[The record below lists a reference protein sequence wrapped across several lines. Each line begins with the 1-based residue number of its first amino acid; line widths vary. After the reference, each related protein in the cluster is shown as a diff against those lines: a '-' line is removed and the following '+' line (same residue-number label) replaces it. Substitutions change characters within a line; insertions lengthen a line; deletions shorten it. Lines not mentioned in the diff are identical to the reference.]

1 MSVRVA
7 RPGWRFVLFATLSL
21 VLTGF
26 IAAQLVDA
34 GFADHYELTARLD
47 DATGLEEGDDVRV
60 AGVPVGSVRAV
71 RAVEARAELVL
82 GVRSDVSL
90 PADTRAEISWVDLTG
105 ASQVDLLPGEAT
117 AELAAGDEIERTR
130 SAAGVGRLA
139 GDLGAFVGAFDPEQL
154 NELLS
159 SVQQILDG
167 NEQQLVTLVHDLG
180 NLMEVV
186 TDREDAVETM
196 LADYAE
202 VAETAVAR
210 ERQLRGIVDD
220 LVALTEAF
228 DQSEE
233 ALGRGLESAVS
244 LTRETEDF
252 LEANQQQLETMLD
265 DIGALLALLRPRLA
279 DLEAGLSQLPETLAR
294 LYGVVRHGEYLRVD
308 AVCAWL
314 TEPPCPAFRDGLLVP
329 SSSGDAGPATRPEG
343 DG

>member
-26 IAAQLVDA
+26 IAGQIVDA

-71 RAVEARAELVL
+71 RAVEGRAELTL

-90 PADTRAEISWVDLTG
+90 PTDTRAEISWVDLTG
-105 ASQVDLLPGEAT
+105 SSQVDLVPGQAD
-117 AELAAGDEIERTR
+117 AELTAGDAIERTR
-130 SAAGVGRLA
+130 SSAGVGRLA
-139 GDLGAFVGAFDPEQL
+139 ADLGAFVGAFDPEQL

-159 SVQQILDG
+159 SVQRILDG
-167 NEQQLVTLVHDLG
+167 NEQRLVTLVHDLG
-180 NLMEVV
+180 DLMEVV

-233 ALGRGLESAVS
+233 ALGSGLEAATA
-244 LTRETEDF
+244 LTRETGDF
-252 LEANQQQLETMLD
+252 LDANQQQLEAMLD
-265 DIGALLALLRPRLA
+265 DIGVLLALLRPRLD
-279 DLEAGLSQLPETLAR
+279 DLEAGMAQLPETLAR
-294 LYGVVRHGEYLRVD
+294 LYGAVRHGEYLRVD
-308 AVCAWL
+308 AVCASL
-314 TEPPCPAFRDGLLVP
+314 TEPPCPAFRDGLVVP
-329 SSSGDAGPATRPEG
+329 GSSGDGTSESRPE
-343 DG
+343 DAQ